1 MSTSTLGGL
10 VNTIPDQQAGPRR
23 RRRLHS
29 DEFKADAVAAC
40 AQPGMSMAA
49 VAMAHGI
56 NANLLRRWVHEAEM
70 RPSRDVVWAD
80 AGNAAKAQEPKTVF
94 VPVSLPTPTPP
105 AQAPDIRVE
114 LRRGPTT
121 VTVTWPAGAAAEC
134 AAWMRELLR

>member
-1 MSTSTLGGL
+1 M
-10 VNTIPDQQAGPRR
+10 
-23 RRRLHS
+23 HS

-70 RPSRDVVWAD
+70 RPSRDVVRAD
-80 AGNAAKAQEPKTVF
+80 ADDAAKAQEPKTVF
-94 VPVSLPTPTPP
+94 VPVSLPAPALP